1 MCCSPSVFATPK
13 GMGGLYWIEQG
24 KHILVFGEDELLDKV
39 NQLIFDNELM
49 TDVGKKR
56 ER

>member
-1 MCCSPSVFATPK
+1 
-13 GMGGLYWIEQG
+13 MGGLYWIEQG